1 MFSKYRLGSQ
11 VFLLAVAGAGCSP
24 SAPSRQSLS
33 SAAESAVA
41 SFNRLPARSVGTADA
56 LGDGEGASKS
66 PLPYRTDRSRQA
78 PGYVTRAVNYASQR
92 TGVPQRLLITTA
104 RRESGFNP
112 YAKARTSSA
121 AGLFQFIDQTWLVT
135 VQRHGHKYGLA
146 GLAKTVS
153 INSRGHAIVADIALK
168 REILALRYDADLAAL
183 LGAELVNDYSDA
195 LRNHLGREPTQG
207 EIYLATFMGAEG
219 AVRLL
224 EASAHTPALPAELL
238 FPAAAAAN
246 PTIFYANG
254 RARSVWAVKT
264 VLISLGET

>member
-1 MFSKYRLGSQ
+1 MFSQYRWVCQ
-11 VFLLAVAGAGCSP
+11 VFVLVVAAAGCSP

-33 SAAESAVA
+33 LAAASAVA
-41 SFNRLPARSVGTADA
+41 AFNSLPARSLNTAGA
-56 LGDGEGASKS
+56 LGDVEGGHQR
-66 PLPYRTDRSRQA
+66 PLPYPTDRSLQA
-78 PGYVTRAVNYASQR
+78 PGYVTRAVNYASMR
-92 TGVPQRLLITTA
+92 TGVPHRLLMTTA
-104 RRESGFNP
+104 RRESAFNP
-112 YAKARTSSA
+112 YAKARRSSA

-135 VQRHGHKYGLA
+135 IHRHGHKYGLA

-183 LGAELVNDYSDA
+183 LGAELVKDYSEA

-207 EIYLATFMGAEG
+207 EIYLATFMGAGG
-219 AVRLL
+219 AVKLL
-224 EASAHTPALPAELL
+224 EASARTPALPADRL

-246 PTIFYANG
+246 PTIFYAKG

-264 VLISLGET
+264 VLIGLGEG

>member
-1 MFSKYRLGSQ
+1 MFDQYRWVSQ
-11 VFLLAVAGAGCSP
+11 VIVLVVVAGCSP
-24 SAPSRQSLS
+24 SAPSSQSLS

-41 SFNRLPARSVGTADA
+41 SFNTLRARSISTAGA
-56 LGDGEGASKS
+56 LGDGEGGYKS
-66 PLPYRTDRSRQA
+66 PLPYPKDKSLHA
-78 PGYVTRAVNYASQR
+78 PGYVTLAVNYASQR
-92 TGVPQRLLITTA
+92 TGVPHRLLMTTA

-112 YAKARTSSA
+112 YAKARGSSA
-121 AGLFQFIDQTWLVT
+121 AGLFQFIDQTWLAT

-153 INSRGHAIVADIALK
+153 INSRGQADVADIALK
-168 REILALRYDADLAAL
+168 REILALRYDANLSAL
-183 LGAELVNDYSDA
+183 LGAELVNDYSQT
-195 LRNHLGREPTQG
+195 LREHLGREPTQG
-207 EIYLATFMGAEG
+207 EAYMAVFMGAGG

-224 EASAHTPALPAELL
+224 EASARTPALPADRL

-264 VLISLGET
+264 VLIGLGEA